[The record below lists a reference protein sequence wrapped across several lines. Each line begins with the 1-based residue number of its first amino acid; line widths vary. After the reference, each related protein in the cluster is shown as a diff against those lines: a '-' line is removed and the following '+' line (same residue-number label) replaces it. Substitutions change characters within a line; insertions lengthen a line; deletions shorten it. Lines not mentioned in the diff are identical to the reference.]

1 MVTKKL
7 APKLALAA
15 AALSGTAF
23 AQTAAP
29 APAPAPEYT
38 LSANIGAVTDYRFRG
53 IAQTSKKPA
62 IQGGLDFSH
71 KSGFYLGTW
80 LSNVKWV
87 KDFNGATKGSYELDL
102 YGGYKG
108 SINDDFSYDIG
119 LITYRY
125 PGNNSGDAG
134 TPGGGFFSKADTN
147 EWYVAGTYKMFT
159 LKYNRTMGNLL
170 GNLNSGGSAYYDLS
184 AAFDLGSGFSLTPHV
199 GHQTV
204 KNISVASYT
213 DYSLTL
219 AKDFG
224 NGFAATAA
232 LVGSDAKKAF
242 YTDFNGKFIG
252 DNTLVLGVKY
262 TYSF

>member
-1 MVTKKL
+1 MHSKI

-15 AALSGTAF
+15 LSLTGAAF

-29 APAPAPEYT
+29 APAPTPDYT
-38 LSANIGAVTDYRFRG
+38 LAANVGAVTDYRFRG

-80 LSNVKWV
+80 ASNVKWV

-108 SINDDFSYDIG
+108 SINDDFSYDVG

-134 TPGGGFFSKADTN
+134 TPGAGLVGKADTN
-147 EWYVAGTYKMFT
+147 EWYAAGTYKMFT

-170 GNLNSGGSAYYDLS
+170 GVLNSGGSSYFDLS
-184 AAFDLGSGFSLTPHV
+184 AGFDLGNGITLTPHV

-204 KNISVASYT
+204 KNWSIASYT
-213 DYSLTL
+213 DYSLTV

-232 LVGSDAKKAF
+232 LVGSDAKKGF

-252 DNTLVLGVKY
+252 NNTIVVGVKY